1 LLAWVWFCV
10 RFVDTLLAKPLRRR
24 KSMKA
29 WRGSPVIVRYVLR
42 YYVGHWRVWNV
53 FAKKDAAEAAA
64 KSLWQLAET
73 PWQIERV
80 TMRIVTQSNQQ
91 AALAGWT
98 LKTQNL
104 NVL

>member
-1 LLAWVWFCV
+1 
-10 RFVDTLLAKPLRRR
+10 
-24 KSMKA
+24 MKA